1 MFLSHKQ
8 QCEKTNNKSEVGTL
22 LLLLWEAYFTFI
34 DPSCARRVSTR
45 ADRAPP
51 QHARK
56 LLGQDHA
63 DHGGHVHRRDTFP
76 RHCEHRELAP
86 MYRFCAVRFTLWLL
100 SLSPPWFA
108 FCGVLLLQRL
118 LVSRWTHAN
127 LKLIYIK
134 CQSGDFDVWHLHITR
149 PHMLVFYDLHIHP
162 PELLPTSCLMSTLK
176 FSG

>member
-1 MFLSHKQ
+1 MGGFFHIHRS
-8 QCEKTNNKSEVGTL
+8 
-22 LLLLWEAYFTFI
+22 
-34 DPSCARRVSTR
+34 PCARRVSSR

-56 LLGQDHA
+56 LLGQDHTN
-63 DHGGHVHRRDTFP
+63 HGGHVHRCDTFP
-76 RHCEHRELAP
+76 RHREHRELAF
-86 MYRFCAVRFTLWLL
+86 MYHFCAIRFTLWLL
-100 SLSPPWFA
+100 SLSPPWLA
-108 FCGVLLLQRL
+108 LRGLVVQRL

-149 PHMLVFYDLHIHP
+149 LHTLGFYDPHIHP

-176 FSG
+176 FNRWTPSHWSKHSARSHVVKAN